1 MLKDYAKGVFECLSW
16 LEGRMTEFDG
26 RPDRWETLRGEVDDA
41 VQDIRRCVGV
51 DFRERLRSII

>member
-16 LEGRMTEFDG
+16 LEGRMTEFDD

>member
-1 MLKDYAKGVFECLSW
+1 
-16 LEGRMTEFDG
+16 MTEFDD
-26 RPDRWETLRGEVDDA
+26 RQDRWETLRGEVDDA

>member
-1 MLKDYAKGVFECLSW
+1 MSVCTRAPDDGV
-16 LEGRMTEFDG
+16 R
-26 RPDRWETLRGEVDDA
+26 RQDRWETLRGEVDDA

>member
-1 MLKDYAKGVFECLSW
+1 
-16 LEGRMTEFDG
+16 MTEFDG
-26 RPDRWETLRGEVDDA
+26 RQDRWETLRGEVDDA

>member
-1 MLKDYAKGVFECLSW
+1 
-16 LEGRMTEFDG
+16 MTEFYG
-26 RPDRWETLRGEVDDA
+26 RPDKWKTLRGEVDDT